1 MGKNYQKTT
10 NYGYF
15 IDNFTHNWY
24 QFKYLKSS
32 NKMDTNTCMYCE
44 KTFSYAHGL
53 RRHYLICKQ
62 KDIQEV
68 RKQNEELLLQIETI
82 QKHYEEKLQNQKDR
96 YEEKLQNQK
105 ERYEK
110 ELNIAQKQLEKFEN
124 QLFEIA
130 KQPKQQQQITNH
142 NNQSTQTTNNRILN
156 ITNNLVPMDL
166 TDEQIREI
174 VKTNYTRNIF
184 LGGPDSITE
193 MTVSRLLT
201 DQETGK
207 FRIVCTDS
215 SRNVFYYQDCDENL
229 VKDIGMKD
237 IHKKIQ
243 KPLVEATS
251 SHYRK
256 IDQENSMNDD
266 RLSDIFIENMSFI
279 DNELPRKLK
288 VKLQLPVNTHD

>member
-1 MGKNYQKTT
+1 MN
-10 NYGYF
+10 
-15 IDNFTHNWY
+15 ICIH
-24 QFKYLKSS
+24 
-32 NKMDTNTCMYCE
+32 CE
-44 KTFSYAHGL
+44 KQLSTKHAL
-53 RRHYLICKQ
+53 QRHHTVCNSLK
-62 KDIQEV
+62 IQ
-68 RKQNEELLLQIETI
+68 T
-82 QKHYEEKLQNQKDR
+82 
-96 YEEKLQNQK
+96 QK
-105 ERYEK
+105 EQYEQQIHSLK
-110 ELNIAQKQLEKFEN
+110 EQYEQQLQQQREQFQLQQRQLEKFEN

>member
-1 MGKNYQKTT
+1 MNICIHCGKQLSTKHALQRHHNICNLVKIQTQKEQ
-10 NYGYF
+10 YEQQ
-15 IDNFTHNWY
+15 IHS
-24 QFKYLKSS
+24 LKEQYEQQIHSLKEQYEQQIHS
-32 NKMDTNTCMYCE
+32 LKELKKQQLQQQQEQLEHQKE
-44 KTFSYAHGL
+44 K
-53 RRHYLICKQ
+53 I
-62 KDIQEV
+62 
-68 RKQNEELLLQIETI
+68 
-82 QKHYEEKLQNQKDR
+82 EKL
-96 YEEKLQNQK
+96 
-105 ERYEK
+105 
-110 ELNIAQKQLEKFEN
+110 EN
-124 QLFEIA
+124 QIFEIA
-130 KQPKQQQQITNH
+130 KQPKQQQITNH

-174 VKTNYTRNIF
+174 VNTNYTRNVF

-193 MTVSRLLT
+193 MTVSQLLT

-266 RLSDIFIENMSFI
+266 RLSDIFTENLSFI

-288 VKLQLPVNTHD
+288 VKLQLPVNTQD